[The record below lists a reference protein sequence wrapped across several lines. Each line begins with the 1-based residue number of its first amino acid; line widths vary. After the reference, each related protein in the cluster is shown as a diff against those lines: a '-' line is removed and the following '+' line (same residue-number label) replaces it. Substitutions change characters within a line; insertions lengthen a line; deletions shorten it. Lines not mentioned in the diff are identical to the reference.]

1 MSGLSLQIPL
11 VAYRGL
17 WDKFAGPGT
26 TGAFRRAYLRGVACV
41 LSAESLLPHASEV
54 SALADD
60 PAVNRRAR
68 ALYLAADPRGASGAR
83 ALARWTGTVW
93 NPCGLYISA
102 RAAAAGLDVADF
114 IALDSSASP
123 IVLVESFNVLE
134 YGDEMAVAHGLSDDD
149 VLEDVQAMAG
159 STVRI
164 ARVSDYVELD
174 QLERQRV
181 EAA

>member
-1 MSGLSLQIPL
+1 MHFAAPTFAVWPACSAPRVSCRTRQRSARWRTIRRSTVG
-11 VAYRGL
+11 RGRSISPPI
-17 WDKFAGPGT
+17 A
-26 TGAFRRAYLRGVACV
+26 AAI
-41 LSAESLLPHASEV
+41 
-54 SALADD
+54 
-60 PAVNRRAR
+60 RRAR
-68 ALYLAADPRGASGAR
+68 SGA
-83 ALARWTGTVW
+83 WTGTVW

-134 YGDEMAVAHGLSDDD
+134 YGDEMALAHGLSDDD

-164 ARVSDYVELD
+164 ARVSDFVELD